1 MKCSCLVISDTAQ
14 YATLHRRLG
23 LLDPL
28 LCSGSTVNVRPKH
41 IIPPPA
47 FDLRRRKPPPSLLRR
62 FGRFGVRVRTRRTQV
77 PQFIDAHPAGV
88 LEQTVIVQSDG
99 MRSMT
104 II

>member
-1 MKCSCLVISDTAQ
+1 M
-14 YATLHRRLG
+14 
-23 LLDPL
+23 
-28 LCSGSTVNVRPKH
+28 
-41 IIPPPA
+41 
-47 FDLRRRKPPPSLLRR
+47 
-62 FGRFGVRVRTRRTQV
+62 